1 MAINRVINFFRKN
14 FNLGYWS
21 FSGYVK
27 HKVKS
32 AVNFISDFERSLAFA
47 CKKEGFDGVICGHI
61 HSAANEMI
69 DEIHYLN
76 CGDWVESCT
85 ALVEDYE
92 GCFHIIDYSK
102 ETYNQN
108 SPEEKVA

>member
-1 MAINRVINFFRKN
+1 M
-14 FNLGYWS
+14 
-21 FSGYVK
+21 
-27 HKVKS
+27 
-32 AVNFISDFERSLAFA
+32 NFISDFESSLAFA

-92 GCFHIIDYSK
+92 GRFHIIDYSK
-102 ETYNQN
+102 ESYNQK
-108 SPEEKVA
+108 SPEEKAA